1 MVTLAVMQARSQRA
15 FATKAGLG
23 FFAGVRAVFGGLGF
37 VVSTPSVWGW
47 ALVPV
52 VIAAILFGGAGAA
65 AIWAGTEFSS
75 RLIGGANDAGGAW
88 LTFGLWALRIVFWV
102 IGLLLAFVVAMS
114 LAQPLSGFALEAI
127 AKKQENTLSARERSW
142 PDQPAVAGFL
152 RSLRVTFT
160 ALAVG
165 LPILAVLGAITLLFP
180 PASVVTIPLKFVV
193 TGMLAAYDLLDY
205 PFSLRGRG
213 VRDRVGFIRDNFAAV
228 LGFGVTTAAL
238 LLVPG
243 VGLFLLPFGVAGAA
257 RLVHERDEAQV
268 APVS

>member
-1 MVTLAVMQARSQRA
+1 MAGRA
-15 FATKAGLG
+15 QQGFTTKAGLG
-23 FFAGVRAVFGGLGF
+23 FFSGVRAVFGGLGF

-52 VIAAILFGGAGAA
+52 VIATLLFGGAGAA
-65 AIWAGTEFSS
+65 ALWAGTELSA
-75 RLIGGANDAGGAW
+75 RLVGEAGGAW
-88 LTFGLWALRIVFWV
+88 LTFGLWALRIVLWV
-102 IGLLLAFVVAMS
+102 VGLLVAFVLAMS

-127 AKKQENTLSARERSW
+127 AKKQEASLSGRERAW
-142 PDQPAVAGFL
+142 PEQPAVAGFL

-193 TGMLAAYDLLDY
+193 TGILAAYDLLDY

-213 VRDRVGFIRDNFAAV
+213 VRDRIGFIRDNFAAV

-243 VGLFLLPFGVAGAA
+243 MGLLLLPFGVAGAA
-257 RLVHERDEAQV
+257 RLVREREQAQV
-268 APVS
+268 S